1 MEVDEHGTPDGP
13 GAVAIYV
20 QPVGT
25 AHRAIRDIALAPHTP
40 RRNAH
45 GSNQGSPHTVKGA
58 LPAACPTLERQLAS
72 CRRGRS

>member
-25 AHRAIRDIALAPHTP
+25 ARRAIRDIALAPHTP

-58 LPAACPTLERQLAS
+58 LPARAR
-72 CRRGRS
+72 